1 MRHESKRRGQIMRL
15 LDERIIEVMMAIG
28 VALTMAVFTLG
39 IFS

>member
-1 MRHESKRRGQIMRL
+1 MRF
-15 LDERIIEVMMAIG
+15 LDERIIEVLMAIG

>member
-1 MRHESKRRGQIMRL
+1 MRGVESRGATMRF
-15 LDERIIEVMMAIG
+15 LDEKIIEVLMAIG

>member
-1 MRHESKRRGQIMRL
+1 MRGVESRGAAMRF
-15 LDERIIEVMMAIG
+15 LDERIIEVLMAIG

>member
-1 MRHESKRRGQIMRL
+1 MQGVESRGATMRF
-15 LDERIIEVMMAIG
+15 LDERIIEVLMAIG